1 MHLKALR
8 LRGFK
13 SFAHG
18 VELRFEPGIAVV
30 VGPNGSG
37 KSNIADGL
45 QWAMAAQSPAQLR
58 APTGQDVLFS
68 GTDSRPPAGICE
80 VELVL
85 DNECETLPLEF
96 GEVSVMRR
104 LYRDGE
110 SEYFVNRARVRRLDV
125 LELLSDTG
133 LGREMHSVIGQGKVE
148 EILLSKPHERRRFV
162 EEAAGLGKYQRRRSR
177 AESKLTRVAS
187 ELERAR
193 DLEREVKARLRPLAM
208 QATAA
213 DRAAKLAAEIA
224 SGRILLLSSELLNE
238 RRQVGELRARH
249 ETAAAG
255 SGGVEREVAEIS
267 ARRSRAEEELT
278 GLASAQERA
287 ARAFYAF
294 ETVRGQVAERRER
307 IERAATGLERSAGR
321 HEADADR
328 LERDAGRMRAE
339 ALEADGAAEQH
350 AAEAAKLTTG
360 DAGAADE
367 AAAAAEAE
375 LAVAL
380 DAKRALAETEGRAA
394 TIRRDAEAAAGRV
407 AELEARL
414 VTLRDEGPVSGETV
428 READAQA
435 RAVQSD
441 LEQSRE
447 TLEQATA
454 AGVETE
460 AAAEAARSRAGEAR
474 LAAGKA
480 SQELD
485 LTRDRLRS
493 LEQALERG
501 DGLPPA
507 ARALREAGRRL
518 VISGVVAE
526 PGYER
531 AVAAALGWRAGAVIA
546 EHLESGLELLAEGDG
561 ELAVVVGGRRE
572 ASGASLPSPGARP
585 LAEVATVTDPDL
597 AWLVDGVWLVDDLS
611 VVSAGVA
618 VTVEGAGY
626 DAERGELWRTG
637 DAGEAALLAARAERD
652 RAEAAVGRLESEA
665 KVLAEHAERA
675 DADAG
680 KAAADEQ
687 EARGLLR
694 EARRLES
701 ELSEA
706 ARAAAGRRDQMA
718 DQLARADAARDLAER
733 DLEVEKAKIA
743 ELAGTAAAVDTELAE
758 RRERA
763 RAADERHAALELT
776 RRRLAEEAA
785 RLAAQVAALGEREAR
800 ARQDAKRLRDGA
812 ETAAGGAARCR
823 QMAAEAREL
832 APAAAGVLDQLAEVS
847 EAALALAEPARAGV
861 AAIEQRATSLA
872 AELNECATAEAEARG
887 RAREAAAAVTEV
899 EVSLARCEE
908 RMSEL
913 GRRRAEIAASNQL
926 EVSELEEPLS
936 VDDAAATAARLER
949 LERRRA
955 SLGAVN
961 PLAQEE
967 YESEKERADDLT
979 RQCDDLEKSLAELRK
994 LIRDLT
1000 ATIDQRFAAT
1010 FDSVAKNFAEVI
1022 STLFPGGRGRL
1033 RLTEPE
1039 VVSAAPVE
1047 GEDAED
1053 AQDAAEHAAGIELEV
1068 RPAGKKIDSL
1078 SLLSGGEKSLTA
1090 IAFLFS
1096 LLLTKPSPFYV
1107 LDEVEA
1113 ALDDA
1118 NIDRFLELLRAYQD
1132 KAQFIVIT
1140 HQRRTMEVADVLYGV
1155 TMAGDGESKVLSRR
1169 MPSEPSLHEAAL
1181 ESA

>member
-68 GTDSRPPAGICE
+68 GTDSRPQAGVCE

-85 DNECETLPLEF
+85 DNECQTLPLEF

-177 AESKLTRVAS
+177 AEAKLTRVAA
-187 ELERAR
+187 ELDRAR
-193 DLEREVKARLRPLAM
+193 DLEREVKARLRPLSM

-213 DRAAKLAAEIA
+213 ERAAKLGSEIA
-224 SGRILLLSSELLNE
+224 NGRILLLSSELLNE
-238 RRQVGELRARH
+238 RRQVDDLRARH

-294 ETVRGQVAERRER
+294 ETARGQAAERGQR
-307 IERAATGLERSAGR
+307 IERAATALERGAGR
-321 HEADADR
+321 READADR
-328 LERDAGRMRAE
+328 LEHDAERMRAE
-339 ALEADGAAEQH
+339 AVEADTAAEQH
-350 AAEAAKLTTG
+350 AAEAAALATG
-360 DAGAADE
+360 DGGAADE
-367 AAAAAEAE
+367 ATAAAEAE
-375 LAVAL
+375 LAVSL
-380 DAKRALAETEGRAA
+380 DAKRALAEAEGRAA
-394 TIRRDAEAAAGRV
+394 TIRRDAEASAGRA

-414 VTLRDEGPVSGETV
+414 GALTGGGPVSGETV
-428 READAQA
+428 HEAESQA
-435 RAVQSD
+435 RAVQAD
-441 LEQSRE
+441 LEQARE
-447 TLEQATA
+447 TLERA
-454 AGVETE
+454 AAACVENET
-460 AAAEAARSRAGEAR
+460 AAEAARSRASEAR
-474 LAAGKA
+474 LAAGKV

-493 LEQALERG
+493 LDLALERG

-546 EHLESGLELLAEGDG
+546 EHLEGGLELLAEGDG
-561 ELAVVVGGRRE
+561 ELAVVVGGRRD
-572 ASGASLPSPGARP
+572 ASEASLPTSDARP

-597 AWLVDGVWLVDDLS
+597 AWLVDGIWVVEDLS
-611 VVSAGVA
+611 VVSSGVA
-618 VTVEGAGY
+618 VTIDGAGY

-652 RAEAAVGRLESEA
+652 RAGAAVERLQSEAA
-665 KVLAEHAERA
+665 VLAEHAGGAE
-675 DADAG
+675 ADAG
-680 KAAADEQ
+680 RAAAAEQ

-694 EARRLES
+694 DARRLES

-706 ARAAAGRRDQMA
+706 ARVAAGRRDQMA
-718 DQLARADAARDLAER
+718 DELARADAARDLAER
-733 DLEVEKAKIA
+733 DLELERAKIA
-743 ELAGTAAAVDTELAE
+743 ELAGTAAAGETELAE

-776 RRRLAEEAA
+776 RRRLADEAA

-800 ARQDAKRLRDGA
+800 ARGDAKRLRDAADTADAGA
-812 ETAAGGAARCR
+812 VRCR
-823 QMAAEAREL
+823 QMVAEAREM
-832 APAAAGVLDQLAEVS
+832 APTAAAVIEQLARVS
-847 EAALALAEPARAGV
+847 QAALALAEPARAGV

-872 AELNECATAEAEARG
+872 AELNACATAEAEARA

-913 GRRRAEIAASNQL
+913 GRRRAEIAASHQL
-926 EVSELEEPLS
+926 DVDELEEPLS

-961 PLAQEE
+961 PLAQRGVRGREGAA
-967 YESEKERADDLT
+967 ADDLT
-979 RQCDDLEKSLAELRK
+979 EQCDDLETVAAR
-994 LIRDLT
+994 
-1000 ATIDQRFAAT
+1000 AAT
-1010 FDSVAKNFAEVI
+1010 ADPRPDGHHRPALRGDLRLGRAQTSPRSI
-1022 STLFPGGRGRL
+1022 GTLFPGGRGRL
-1033 RLTEPE
+1033 RLTEPRWCPRLRPRE
-1039 VVSAAPVE
+1039 RGGGRAPRRST
-1047 GEDAED
+1047 
-1053 AQDAAEHAAGIELEV
+1053 
-1068 RPAGKKIDSL
+1068 RPGSSSRCSL
-1078 SLLSGGEKSLTA
+1078 PASGST
-1090 IAFLFS
+1090 
-1096 LLLTKPSPFYV
+1096 PC
-1107 LDEVEA
+1107 
-1113 ALDDA
+1113 
-1118 NIDRFLELLRAYQD
+1118 RCCR
-1132 KAQFIVIT
+1132 
-1140 HQRRTMEVADVLYGV
+1140 VAR
-1155 TMAGDGESKVLSRR
+1155 SR
-1169 MPSEPSLHEAAL
+1169 
-1181 ESA
+1181 

>member
-68 GTDSRPPAGICE
+68 GTDSRPQAGVCE

-85 DNECETLPLEF
+85 DNECQTLPLEF

-177 AESKLTRVAS
+177 AESKLTRVAA
-187 ELERAR
+187 ELDRAR
-193 DLEREVKARLRPLAM
+193 DLEREVKARLRPLSM

-213 DRAAKLAAEIA
+213 ERAAKLGSEIA
-224 SGRILLLSSELLNE
+224 NGRILLLSSELLNE
-238 RRQVGELRARH
+238 RRQVDDLRARH

-294 ETVRGQVAERRER
+294 ETARGQAAERGQR
-307 IERAATGLERSAGR
+307 IERAATALERGAGR
-321 HEADADR
+321 READADR
-328 LERDAGRMRAE
+328 LEHDAERMRAE
-339 ALEADGAAEQH
+339 AVEADTAAEQH
-350 AAEAAKLTTG
+350 AAEAAALATG
-360 DAGAADE
+360 DGGAADE

-380 DAKRALAETEGRAA
+380 DAKRALAEAEGRAA
-394 TIRRDAEAAAGRV
+394 TIRRDAEASAGRA

-414 VTLRDEGPVSGETV
+414 GALTGDGPVSGETV
-428 READAQA
+428 HEAESQA
-435 RAVQSD
+435 RAVQAD
-441 LEQSRE
+441 LEQARE
-447 TLEQATA
+447 TLERA
-454 AGVETE
+454 AAACVENET
-460 AAAEAARSRAGEAR
+460 AAEAARSRAGEAR
-474 LAAGKA
+474 LAAGKV

-493 LEQALERG
+493 LDLALERG

-546 EHLESGLELLAEGDG
+546 EHLEGGLELLAEGDG
-561 ELAVVVGGRRE
+561 ELAVVVGGRRD
-572 ASGASLPSPGARP
+572 ASEASLPSSDARP

-597 AWLVDGVWLVDDLS
+597 AWLVDGIWVVEDLS
-611 VVSAGVA
+611 VVSSGVA
-618 VTVEGAGY
+618 VTIDGAGY

-652 RAEAAVGRLESEA
+652 RAGLRWSGCSRRRRCWRSMPSRPRRDAHGRQPPSRRPVA
-665 KVLAEHAERA
+665 CCATHGGWSPSCRRP
-675 DADAG
+675 
-680 KAAADEQ
+680 
-687 EARGLLR
+687 RGSPS
-694 EARRLES
+694 A
-701 ELSEA
+701 
-706 ARAAAGRRDQMA
+706 RRDQMA
-718 DQLARADAARDLAER
+718 DELARADAARDLAER
-733 DLEVEKAKIA
+733 DLEIERAKIA
-743 ELAGTAAAVDTELAE
+743 ELAGTAAAGEAELAE

-776 RRRLAEEAA
+776 RRRLADEAA

-800 ARQDAKRLRDGA
+800 ARRDAKRLRDAA
-812 ETAAGGAARCR
+812 ETADGGAVRCR
-823 QMAAEAREL
+823 QMVGGGARDGADRRCGDRAARPGIAGGARTRR
-832 APAAAGVLDQLAEVS
+832 AGAGGRGCDRAAGDV
-847 EAALALAEPARAGV
+847 AG
-861 AAIEQRATSLA
+861 
-872 AELNECATAEAEARG
+872 
-887 RAREAAAAVTEV
+887 
-899 EVSLARCEE
+899 
-908 RMSEL
+908 
-913 GRRRAEIAASNQL
+913 RRAERVCDGRGRGAGTRPRGGRGGDRGRGLAGAVRGADVRAGHAAGRRSRRRT
-926 EVSELEEPLS
+926 SSTWTELEEPLS

-967 YESEKERADDLT
+967 YEAEKVRADDLT
-979 RQCDDLEKSLAELRK
+979 RQCDDLEKSLTELR
-994 LIRDLT
+994 
-1000 ATIDQRFAAT
+1000 
-1010 FDSVAKNFAEVI
+1010 
-1022 STLFPGGRGRL
+1022 G
-1033 RLTEPE
+1033 
-1039 VVSAAPVE
+1039 
-1047 GEDAED
+1047 
-1053 AQDAAEHAAGIELEV
+1053 
-1068 RPAGKKIDSL
+1068 
-1078 SLLSGGEKSLTA
+1078 
-1090 IAFLFS
+1090 
-1096 LLLTKPSPFYV
+1096 
-1107 LDEVEA
+1107 
-1113 ALDDA
+1113 
-1118 NIDRFLELLRAYQD
+1118 
-1132 KAQFIVIT
+1132 
-1140 HQRRTMEVADVLYGV
+1140 
-1155 TMAGDGESKVLSRR
+1155 
-1169 MPSEPSLHEAAL
+1169 
-1181 ESA
+1181 